1 MTKTG
6 IDAIHYYVPSLVLPI
21 SALAEAR
28 GIEYAKLN
36 KGLGLEG
43 MALCDADEDVAT
55 MAAEA
60 AINLIEEQGLEPQ
73 EIDRIYLG
81 TESALDAAKPTAAY
95 ILGIIEDR
103 LQSEYGERCLQNCDV
118 IDMTFACIGGVD
130 ALLNSADY
138 IRLHP
143 QSKAIV
149 IAADKAQ
156 YDLASTGEYT
166 QGAGAVAML
175 ISANPRLLSLEPVFG
190 VATKSEYDFFKP
202 RRLFAKSELLQAA
215 AQLLGSPI
223 KEEDISALLASAED
237 AFWGSDKKEIEL
249 FKEEPVFD
257 GPYSNDCYKA
267 RTSEALAHLEKQRPE
282 LSILKDWDY
291 TVFHLPYAYQA
302 RRMFTEMWLDRLS
315 SSELASLVDEL
326 GQASGESPNWDP
338 AFVKAVSKSDAYR
351 QFVAAKIAPGERA
364 SSQIGNMYTASL
376 FMSFLSILES
386 AREVKEDLAGKQMG
400 FMAYGSGSKSKVF
413 FGSLEAQWQEALPK
427 GALFSRLAQRQT
439 IDFKTYEA
447 LHKGELKEAV
457 LSRKGSVFQALAQE
471 PNREGYRYYAQASK

>member
-1 MTKTG
+1 MRKQCWNWDFYKMTKTG

-166 QGAGAVAML
+166 QGAGAVAMCRGSRAMRPCFL
-175 ISANPRLLSLEPVFG
+175 QG
-190 VATKSEYDFFKP
+190 VRAVV
-202 RRLFAKSELLQAA
+202 RRSRPAVLPPLPCADGRDGADGRQEGRRRVHPEGRPAVDAVAEAA
-215 AQLLGSPI
+215 AARALGH
-223 KEEDISALLASAED
+223 A
-237 AFWGSDKKEIEL
+237 
-249 FKEEPVFD
+249 
-257 GPYSNDCYKA
+257 
-267 RTSEALAHLEKQRPE
+267 
-282 LSILKDWDY
+282 
-291 TVFHLPYAYQA
+291 
-302 RRMFTEMWLDRLS
+302 
-315 SSELASLVDEL
+315 ASLT
-326 GQASGESPNWDP
+326 ESSCGRGRV
-338 AFVKAVSKSDAYR
+338 AF
-351 QFVAAKIAPGERA
+351 
-364 SSQIGNMYTASL
+364 T
-376 FMSFLSILES
+376 
-386 AREVKEDLAGKQMG
+386 
-400 FMAYGSGSKSKVF
+400 
-413 FGSLEAQWQEALPK
+413 
-427 GALFSRLAQRQT
+427 
-439 IDFKTYEA
+439 
-447 LHKGELKEAV
+447 
-457 LSRKGSVFQALAQE
+457 
-471 PNREGYRYYAQASK
+471 